1 MKNICIVGGGTA
13 GWMTAA
19 YLSKKTDWNITLI
32 QSQDIPIIGVG
43 ESTLPSLYNFIQ
55 ECGLT
60 EEDLFEHST
69 AIRKYTIRHKDWNTD
84 GDWYH
89 HFCFNES
96 EEAEQE
102 QWMKHNIR
110 PTKNWRHAYHI
121 DAFKFGAMLRDKVA
135 IPNGVTVE
143 NKTINSIDELDADL
157 IIDCTGFNKLT
168 KPTNWVNSVLPN
180 NRAVICP
187 SNEVINKPYTQ
198 TTALSA
204 GWMWTIA
211 LKTRTS
217 NAYVFSDKHLTDEQA
232 KDEFIN
238 SCPYTLDLDKLRFL
252 SWTGGYT
259 TTPWRN
265 NVLNIGLSA
274 GFFEP
279 LESQAIW
286 ATQYQVE
293 MLVRLAG
300 DKTKQRVYNKQWVT
314 MMKHIER
321 YLLAHY
327 TANTRRDNDYWKQFD
342 ILSNITPSKEK
353 FTIFGEYSYRCL
365 ANGYALPYTL
375 EH

>member
-1 MKNICIVGGGTA
+1 MNIIIVGGGTA
-13 GWMTAA
+13 GWMTAS
-19 YLSKKTDWNITLI
+19 YLSKKTDWDITVI
-32 QSQDIPIIGVG
+32 QSQDIPIVGVG
-43 ESTLPSLYNFIQ
+43 ESTLPSLYDFIQ

-60 EEDLFEHST
+60 EDDLFEHST
-69 AIRKYTIRHKDWNTD
+69 AIRKYTIRHKDWSPQ
-84 GDWYH
+84 GDWFH
-89 HFCFNES
+89 HFCFDES
-96 EEAEQE
+96 EEAEQN
-102 QWMKHNIR
+102 QWMKDLVCPN
-110 PTKNWRHAYHI
+110 KKWRHAYHI

-135 IPNGVTVE
+135 LPNGVKIE
-143 NKTINSIDELDADL
+143 QRTINSVKSLQADL
-157 IIDCTGFNKLT
+157 IIDCTGFNRLT

-217 NAYVFSDKHLTDEQA
+217 NAYVFSDNYITDEQA
-232 KDEFIN
+232 KEEFIN

-259 TTPWRN
+259 TTPWRD

-300 DKTKQRVYNKQWVT
+300 DKTKQAVYNKQWVT

-327 TANTRRDNDYWKQFD
+327 TANTRRDNKYWKQFD
-342 ILSNITPSKEK
+342 MLTEVTPSKEK

-365 ANGYALPYTL
+365 ANGYALPYTYQ
-375 EH
+375 H